1 MAAEYREHR
10 KEQKLSRENS
20 RQSQQDEAAVAG
32 PSTRPQLQHA
42 ASSSSDLPPAYTDV
56 AGASERSLA
65 AEKAAPG
72 DKKAALAQ
80 YDDDDEGDDGV
91 TPFEDDEAAWE
102 LDEAVDRDDSPER
115 GEDGKPDVAVNDLIR
130 EVIESNKRALEAAPQ
145 FERCALPYPVILPQ
159 RRPRKKARGFVRAYA
174 PLLGECS
181 GIDQQTFLKFL
192 KNFHTASQASPVF
205 DVISISAA
213 IAGFAPSVIAMAV
226 TTVVQIVREPIK
238 LEYATANDLL

>member
-10 KEQKLSRENS
+10 KEQKLSRESS
-20 RQSQQDEAAVAG
+20 RQSQQEEAAVAG

-42 ASSSSDLPPAYTDV
+42 PSSSSDLPPAYTDV

-80 YDDDDEGDDGV
+80 YDDEREGEDL

-102 LDEAVDRDDSPER
+102 LDEAIDRDESPDR
-115 GEDGKPDVAVNDLIR
+115 GEGDKADVSVNELIR
-130 EVIESNKRALEAAPQ
+130 EVVESNQRALAAAPQ
-145 FERCALPYPVILPQ
+145 FERCALPCPVILPQ

-192 KNFHTASQASPVF
+192 KNFHKASQASPIF

-226 TTVVQIVREPIK
+226 TTAAQIVRGFIEFQYPV
-238 LEYATANDLL
+238 ANDLS